1 MCFEKITVHLPV
13 SRGTF
18 DIAAYDNGVDS
29 NFLKNIFEH
38 IYVMYFMNFLSGYG
52 RI

>member
-18 DIAAYDNGVDS
+18 GIAAYDNGVDS
-29 NFLKNIFEH
+29 NFFKIFLNIFTLC
-38 IYVMYFMNFLSGYG
+38 IS
-52 RI
+52 

>member
-1 MCFEKITVHLPV
+1 MCFEKITVHLSV

-18 DIAAYDNGVDS
+18 GIAAYDNGVDS
-29 NFLKNIFEH
+29 NFFKNIFKH
-38 IYVMYFMNFLSGYG
+38 IYVTYFVNFLSGYG